1 MTVNFTPPDKTL
13 FTHLGQRILTVLL
26 PRLPTDRIARI
37 RWGASWRSAG
47 RPEHPPVVISA
58 RIRNAMRL
66 SALDE
71 LAARVG
77 LRIGQGVAEA
87 RACLPD
93 IDIIEADPA
102 ADAKLLAS
110 LADWCGRYT
119 PLVALHGDNALFLDV
134 TGCCHLFGGERALF
148 DDLAARLF
156 HMGFEAR
163 LALSATPGLSYAMAL
178 AGRQQILPTGEEAAM
193 LRGLPLSSLRLEAVT
208 LDGLAQAGLRQ
219 AGDIMD
225 LPRAPL
231 ARRFGPD
238 VLTRLDQAL
247 GREGEPVSPRLPVAA
262 LSAERQLAE
271 PVTGEEDILTLAQH
285 LGGNLE
291 ETLAQRGLGGL
302 SFALTLYRVDG
313 KVLSI
318 AVRAPAPLKA
328 AARIAGLFRERLAA
342 IHDDFD
348 AGYGFETVRLSVL
361 ATGPLD
367 PVQPDFAS
375 AGRSDLSLDD
385 FVGKVEARLG
395 GGVVRVPVLHE
406 SHVPERASALA
417 PFSRDLMNGPQEK
430 NWPARLRPMRLFAH
444 PEPVEA
450 IAEVPEG
457 PPITFRWRRT
467 FHRVSRAEGP
477 ERIEAEWWIDG
488 EAASP
493 RDYFRIEDQGG
504 RRFWLYR
511 EGLYGVGALPPRWF
525 MHGVFA

>member
-1 MTVNFTPPDKTL
+1 M
-13 FTHLGQRILTVLL
+13 GQRILTVLL

-47 RPEHPPVVISA
+47 RPEHPPVAISA

-66 SALDE
+66 CALDE

-87 RACLPD
+87 RACLPELD
-93 IDIIEADPA
+93 VIEADPN
-102 ADAKLLAS
+102 ADLRLLES

-119 PLVALHGDNALFLDV
+119 PLVALHGDKALFLDV

-163 LALSATPGLSYAMAL
+163 LAISATPGLSYAMAL
-178 AGRQQILPTGEEAAM
+178 SGRQQVLPTGEEAAM
-193 LRGLPLSSLRLEAVT
+193 LRGLPLAALRLEIAV
-208 LDGLAQAGLRQ
+208 LDGLAQAGLKR

-231 ARRFGPD
+231 ARRFGPA

-271 PVTGEEDILTLAQH
+271 PVTGEEDILALAEH
-285 LGGNLE
+285 LAGNLE
-291 ETLAQRGLGGL
+291 ETLTQRGLGGL
-302 SFALTLYRVDG
+302 NFALTLYRVDG
-313 KVLSI
+313 KVVSI
-318 AVRAPAPLKA
+318 TVRSPAPLKT

-348 AGYGFETVRLSVL
+348 AGYGFETVRLAVL
-361 ATGPLD
+361 VTGPLA
-367 PVQPDFAS
+367 PTQPDFAS

-395 GGVVRVPVLHE
+395 GGVIRVPVLNE

-417 PFSRDLMNGPQEK
+417 PYSRDDSPQRPG
-430 NWPARLRPMRLFAH
+430 WPARLRPMRLFAH

>member
-1 MTVNFTPPDKTL
+1 
-13 FTHLGQRILTVLL
+13 
-26 PRLPTDRIARI
+26 
-37 RWGASWRSAG
+37 
-47 RPEHPPVVISA
+47 
-58 RIRNAMRL
+58 MRL

-71 LAARVG
+71 LAERVG

-87 RACLPD
+87 RACIPD
-93 IDIIEADPA
+93 ADIIEAEPV
-102 ADAKLLAS
+102 ADRRLLSS
-110 LADWCGRYT
+110 LADWAGRYT
-119 PLVALHGDNALFLDV
+119 PLVALHGDNALFLDI

-163 LALSATPGLSYAMAL
+163 LAISATPGLSYAMAM
-178 AGRQQILPTGEEAAM
+178 AGRQEVLAAGGEAEM
-193 LRGLPLSSLRLEAVT
+193 LRGLPLAALRLEDEA
-208 LDGLAQAGLRQ
+208 LEGLARAGLKS

-225 LPRAPL
+225 MPRAPL
-231 ARRFGPD
+231 ARRFGSE
-238 VLTRLDQAL
+238 VLRRLYQAL
-247 GREGEPVSPRLPVAA
+247 GREGEPISPRIPVAA

-271 PVTGEEDILTLAQH
+271 PVTAEEDILALARH

-291 ETLAQRGLGGL
+291 ETLSQRGLGGL
-302 SFALTLYRVDG
+302 HFGLTLYRVDG
-313 KVLSI
+313 RVVSLT
-318 AVRAPAPLKA
+318 VRAPAPLKA
-328 AARIAGLFRERLAA
+328 ADRIAGLFRERLAA
-342 IHDDFD
+342 VHDDFD
-348 AGYGFETVRLSVL
+348 AGYGFETVRLAVL
-361 ATGPLD
+361 STAPLS

-395 GGVVRVPVLHE
+395 GGVIRVPVLHE

-417 PFSRDLMNGPQEK
+417 PFSRDLVAFARAAA
-430 NWPARLRPMRLFAH
+430 WPALLRPLRLFAN

-488 EAASP
+488 ETASP

-511 EGLYGVGALPPRWF
+511 EGLYGAGVLPPRWF

>member
-1 MTVNFTPPDKTL
+1 
-13 FTHLGQRILTVLL
+13 
-26 PRLPTDRIARI
+26 
-37 RWGASWRSAG
+37 
-47 RPEHPPVVISA
+47 
-58 RIRNAMRL
+58 
-66 SALDE
+66 
-71 LAARVG
+71 
-77 LRIGQGVAEA
+77 
-87 RACLPD
+87 
-93 IDIIEADPA
+93 
-102 ADAKLLAS
+102 
-110 LADWCGRYT
+110 
-119 PLVALHGDNALFLDV
+119 
-134 TGCCHLFGGERALF
+134 
-148 DDLAARLF
+148 
-156 HMGFEAR
+156 
-163 LALSATPGLSYAMAL
+163 
-178 AGRQQILPTGEEAAM
+178 M
-193 LRGLPLSSLRLEAVT
+193 LRGLPLSALRLEAAT
-208 LDGLAQAGLRQ
+208 LDGLAQAGLTR
-219 AGDIMD
+219 AGHIMD

-247 GREGEPVSPRLPVAA
+247 GRDGEPVSPRLPVAA

-271 PVTGEEDILTLAQH
+271 PVTSEEDILALTAH

-291 ETLAQRGLGGL
+291 EVLTQRGLGGL
-302 SFALTLYRVDG
+302 NFVLTLYRVDG
-313 KVLSI
+313 KVVSI

-328 AARIAGLFRERLAA
+328 AARVAGLFRERLAA

-361 ATGPLD
+361 ATGPLA

-395 GGVVRVPVLHE
+395 GGVVRVPVLNE

-417 PFSRDLMNGPQEK
+417 PFSRDLMNGSQEK

-511 EGLYGVGALPPRWF
+511 EGLYGVSRLPPRWF